1 MEDPF
6 RHGYVLVEGT
16 RLHWAELGGT
26 DAAASSATPVV
37 LLHGLTDS
45 HLTWKSVAPL
55 LARDRRVLMPDLP
68 GCGLS
73 SRPDASYA
81 LDWHARV
88 IARWLESMG
97 LTQVDFVGHSFGGGV
112 AQVLL
117 LECPERIRRIVLV
130 ASGGLGRDVGFWL
143 KLATFPKMVEYFGQP
158 FMAFGT
164 RRALGGAHERSSEQD
179 VKALSRMNN
188 ERGTARAFSRTVRD
202 VIDWRGQTR
211 LFSQRASEVLVF
223 PPIAVFWGDLDTLI
237 PIAHG
242 KALVAATEGI
252 ELRVFSGCGHYL
264 HQQQPEAFVN
274 ALREFL
280 DDPSAPHARLRAPA
294 AIQKAPALL
303 LKRIAGSV
311 ARSVQRLRG
320 HAEHVP

>member
-1 MEDPF
+1 VQDPF
-6 RHGYVLVEGT
+6 RHGRVLVEGAS
-16 RLHWAELGGT
+16 LHWAELSGNGAREV
-26 DAAASSATPVV
+26 AAPPVV

-81 LDWHARV
+81 LDWHAHM
-88 IARWLESMG
+88 IARWLESLG
-97 LTQVDFVGHSFGGGV
+97 LTEVDIVGHSFGGGV

-158 FMAFGT
+158 FMSFGT
-164 RRALGGAHERSSEQD
+164 RRALGGAHERSSAQD
-179 VKALSRMNN
+179 VKALSRMNA

-202 VIDWRGQTR
+202 VIDWRGQRR
-211 LFSQRASEVLVF
+211 LFSQRASTVTVF
-223 PPIAVFWGDLDTLI
+223 PPITVFWGDRDTLI
-237 PIAHG
+237 PIAHAE
-242 KALVAATEGI
+242 ALVAATEGI
-252 ELRVFSGCGHYL
+252 RLKVFPGCGHYL

-280 DDPSAPHARLRAPA
+280 DDPNAPRARLRAPA
-294 AIQKAPALL
+294 ASEKEPPPLL
-303 LKRIAGSV
+303 RRIMESA
-311 ARSVQRLRG
+311 ARRMQRLRRND
-320 HAEHVP
+320 EHVQ

>member
-1 MEDPF
+1 M
-6 RHGYVLVEGT
+6 VEGT
-16 RLHWAELGGT
+16 VLHWAELGGN
-26 DAAASSATPVV
+26 AAAPPSAPPVV

-45 HLTWKSVAPL
+45 HLTWRSVAPL

-88 IARWLESMG
+88 IARWIKSLG
-97 LTQVDFVGHSFGGGV
+97 LPEVDIVGHSFGGGV
-112 AQVLL
+112 AQMLL
-117 LECPERIRRIVLV
+117 LECPERIRRVVLV

-143 KLATFPKMVEYFGQP
+143 KLATFPKVVERFGQP
-158 FMAFGT
+158 FMGFGT
-164 RRALGGAHERSSEQD
+164 RRALGGAHERSSAQD
-179 VKALSRMNN
+179 VRALSRMNA

-202 VIDWRGQTR
+202 VIDWRGQRR
-211 LFSQRASEVLVF
+211 LFSQRASEVSVF
-223 PPIAVFWGDLDTLI
+223 PPIAVFWGDHDTMI

-252 ELRVFSGCGHYL
+252 RLEVFPGCGHYL
-264 HQQQPEAFVN
+264 HQQQPETFVE

-280 DDPSAPHARLRAPA
+280 DDPNASRARLRAPA
-294 AIQKAPALL
+294 AIVRPASL
-303 LKRIAGSV
+303 LKRLVGLTTATK
-311 ARSVQRLRG
+311 
-320 HAEHVP
+320 P

>member
-1 MEDPF
+1 MQDSF
-6 RHGYVLVEGT
+6 RHGRVLVEGT
-16 RLHWAELGGT
+16 SLHWAELGGNG
-26 DAAASSATPVV
+26 AAATSAPPVV

-97 LTQVDFVGHSFGGGV
+97 LTEVDIVGHSFGGGV

-158 FMAFGT
+158 FMGFGT
-164 RRALGGAHERSSEQD
+164 RRALGGAHERSSKQD
-179 VKALSRMNN
+179 VKALSQMNAA
-188 ERGTARAFSRTVRD
+188 RGTARAFSRTVRD
-202 VIDWRGQTR
+202 VIDWRGQSR
-211 LFSQRASEVLVF
+211 LFSQRAGEVSVF

-242 KALVAATEGI
+242 EALVAATEGVR
-252 ELRVFSGCGHYL
+252 LKVFSGCGHYL
-264 HQQQPEAFVN
+264 YQQQPEAFVD

-280 DDPSAPHARLRAPA
+280 DDPNAPRARLRAPA
-294 AIQKAPALL
+294 ASRQQPAPL
-303 LKRIAGSV
+303 LKRIVWSV
-311 ARSVQRLRG
+311 ARSMQRLRG
-320 HAEHVP
+320 DAEQMQ